1 MNDRELLSLQH
12 AAAGELLFHKGTW
25 GGPPGYR
32 WRGPDGAE
40 AGEVPP
46 WEQET
51 LSALEAGGYITVER
65 RLGPADRIVFATSTG
80 LNTLTDETGIRHA
93 A

>member
-12 AAAGELLFHKGTW
+12 TAAGELLFHKGSW
-25 GGPPGYR
+25 GGPPGFR

-40 AGEVPP
+40 AGHVPP
-46 WEQET
+46 WEDQT
-51 LSALEAGGYITVER
+51 LESLEARGYLTIER
-65 RLGPADRIVFATSTG
+65 RLGPADRLV
-80 LNTLTDETGIRHA
+80 LLTTAGQSALSGIRHA